1 MMRLQTTEKK
11 YENAFWRISKYIDST
26 IIHYVENCIS
36 CGICYEACP
45 AYHID
50 KRYAPATIGEW
61 FRRFYRR
68 YMNIAGRILR
78 KLMHAYPITPE
89 NLAKASEYAYRCT
102 NCGLCYMVCAAGID
116 SGALACLTR
125 ALIREADHAPQILKT
140 LEELEVSGKYLTP
153 KVEEAYSKFIEEAKK
168 ILGHDVPVNDRDK
181 AFLIPVSV
189 VDLLFA
195 KDAVIGTMKILD
207 KLGLSWTIP
216 ERPIGIRPPIG
227 YASGNLSAAA
237 GMIRTLYAYAQSLN
251 VKAILVVDCG
261 YMYPMLRFEGPYIAE
276 VPQPC
281 KILSIVE
288 VLEDYAERG
297 LVHPV
302 KSTDLVTWHDPCM
315 LMRRGGVETPKH
327 ILEEAAILT
336 LPKNHG
342 KYATCCGGG
351 AHMFFLQEDVLKKL
365 DEVLDTNLA
374 DYCKKDR
381 FVREIAEFALKIA
394 EHRAEEL
401 LNTGAKVILTACTS
415 CIYMIRKSVEHSAL
429 PFVEVKHISE
439 YLAGKI

>member
-1 MMRLQTTEKK
+1 MMRLELTNKK
-11 YENAFWRISKYIDST
+11 YENAFWKVSKYIDST

-68 YMNIAGRILR
+68 YMNIAGRILG

-89 NLAKASEYAYRCT
+89 NLLKARDYAYRCT

-116 SGALACLTR
+116 SGALAQLTK
-125 ALIREADHAPQILKT
+125 ALVREADAVPSILKT
-140 LEELEVSGKYLTP
+140 LEELEISGKYCTP
-153 KVEEAYSKFIEEAKK
+153 KVEELYSKFIEEVKK
-168 ILGHDVPVNDRDK
+168 AVGHDVPVGDRDK
-181 AFLIPVSV
+181 SFLVLVSLS
-189 VDLLFA
+189 DILFA
-195 KDAVIGTMKILD
+195 KDAIIGTLKILD
-207 KLGLSWTIP
+207 KIGRSWTLP
-216 ERPIGIRPPIG
+216 ERPLGIRPPIG
-227 YASGNLSAAA
+227 YVSGSFAATASA
-237 GMIRTLYAYAQSLN
+237 IRSIYLYAQSLN

-261 YMYPMLRFEGPYIAE
+261 YTYPMLRFEGPYIAE

-281 KILSIVE
+281 KIVSIVE
-288 VLEDYAERG
+288 LLEEYAERG
-297 LVHPV
+297 LIHPV
-302 KSTDLVTWHDPCM
+302 KAADLVTWHDPCM

-327 ILEEAAILT
+327 ILEEAALLT

-351 AHMFFLQEDVLKKL
+351 GHMFFLFKDVLQKL
-365 DEVLDTNLA
+365 DEVLETKLA
-374 DYCKKDR
+374 EVAERDR
-381 FVREIAEFALKIA
+381 FVREIADFGLKIA

-415 CIYMIRKSVEHSAL
+415 CIITLRKAVSESTL
-429 PFVEVKHISE
+429 PFVEVKHIAE
-439 YLAGKI
+439 YLADKV